1 MKAMSNDELRGLH
14 ENLEDIKS
22 LLVLI
27 ANKHGASQGEIGNA
41 LGVGD
46 RDVRRMLAR
55 KKGNK
60 S

>member
-1 MKAMSNDELRGLH
+1 MANNEMRRIY

-27 ANKHGASQGEIGNA
+27 ANKYGASQEDIGDA

-46 RDVRRMLAR
+46 RDVRRLLAR
-55 KKGNK
+55 KKGDK

>member
-1 MKAMSNDELRGLH
+1 MSDAESTKIF

-27 ANKHGASQGEIGNA
+27 ANKCGASQDDIGRA

-55 KKGNK
+55 RREDKC
-60 S
+60 

>member
-1 MKAMSNDELRGLH
+1 MSNDELMRIRG
-14 ENLEDIKS
+14 NLEDIKS

-27 ANKHGASQGEIGNA
+27 ANKCGASQGDIGDA

-46 RDVRRMLAR
+46 RDVRRLLAK
-55 KKGNK
+55 KKGSK

>member
-1 MKAMSNDELRGLH
+1 MSNDELMRIY

-27 ANKHGASQGEIGNA
+27 ANKSGATQADIGGA

-46 RDVRRMLAR
+46 RDVRRVLAR
-55 KKGNK
+55 KKESK